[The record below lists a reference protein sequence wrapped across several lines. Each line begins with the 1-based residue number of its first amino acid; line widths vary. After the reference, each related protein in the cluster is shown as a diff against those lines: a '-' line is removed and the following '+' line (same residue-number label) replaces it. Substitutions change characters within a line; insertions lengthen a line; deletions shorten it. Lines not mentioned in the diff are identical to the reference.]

1 MPIIVRPYVPT
12 NITVHLGLPGS
23 DAENVTVPF
32 LDYIKNVACSEVY
45 PTWHLSALRANI
57 LAQVSFAL
65 NRVYTEFYPSRG
77 YEFNITSTTA
87 HDQRYIHGRNIFE
100 NVAALVDELFTTYIR
115 RQGHIEP
122 LPARFCNGTTSQCDG
137 LSQWGSEDM
146 AQRGHDSV
154 EILRHYYGDD
164 IELVTDAPV
173 QDVQFSYPGYAL
185 HPGDTDVHVRAVQF
199 ILNRISQAY
208 PAIPKIPLVDG
219 YFDPS
224 TEEAVKTFQKIFDL
238 VQDGIV
244 GRSTWYQLIRIYTG
258 ILQLSELASEGQ
270 AFFHA
275 QLTYPEQME
284 YGDRG
289 TNIALLQYLLSI
301 LAQFYT
307 NVPAVEIDG
316 SFGAQ
321 TRASVRA
328 LQQEAGLPQTG
339 VVDRDT
345 WDDLVARFVGIDR
358 TVLMNEEFFP
368 YQTVPAG
375 DIPPGD
381 LQYALSARMGQF
393 PGTILSYGQTDT
405 ERRDEV

>member
-32 LDYIKNVACSEVY
+32 LDYIKNVACSEIY

-65 NRVYTEFYPSRG
+65 NRIYTEFYPSRG

-100 NVAALVDELFTTYIR
+100 NVAELVDELFTTYIR

-122 LPARFCNGTTSQCDG
+122 LAARFCNGTTSQCDG

-185 HPGDTDVHVRAVQF
+185 HPGDTDEHVRVVQF

-219 YFDPS
+219 YFDSS

-270 AFFHA
+270 AFFYA
-275 QLTYPEQME
+275 QLTYPEQMT

-307 NVPAVEIDG
+307 NIPAVEIDG

-321 TRASVRA
+321 TRTAVRA

-339 VVDRDT
+339 VVDRAT

-358 TVLMNEEFFP
+358 TVLMNTDFFP

-375 DIPPGD
+375 DIPPDD

-393 PGTILSYGQTDT
+393 PGTTLSYGQTDT

>member
-1 MPIIVRPYVPT
+1 MPIITRPYVPT

-23 DAENVTVPF
+23 DAEDVTVPF

-100 NVAALVDELFTTYIR
+100 NVAELVDELFTTYIR

-122 LPARFCNGTTSQCDG
+122 LAARFCNGTTSQCDG
-137 LSQWGSEDM
+137 LSQWGSEEM

-154 EILRHYYGDD
+154 EILRRYYGDD

-173 QDVQFSYPGYAL
+173 QDVQYSYPGYAL
-185 HPGDTDVHVRAVQF
+185 HPGDTDEHVRAVQF
-199 ILNRISQAY
+199 ILNRISQSY

-224 TEEAVKTFQKIFDL
+224 TEEAVKTFQRIFDL
-238 VQDGIV
+238 VQDGVV
-244 GRSTWYQLIRIYTG
+244 GRGTWYQLIRVYTG

-270 AFFHA
+270 DFFNA
-275 QLTYPEQME
+275 QLTYPEQMTT
-284 YGDRG
+284 GNRG

-307 NVPAVEIDG
+307 NIPAVEVDG
-316 SFGAQ
+316 SFGEK

-339 VVDRDT
+339 TVDRAT

-358 TVLMNEEFFP
+358 TVLMNADFFP
-368 YQTVPAG
+368 YVTVPAG
-375 DIPPGD
+375 EIPPED
-381 LQYALSARMGQF
+381 LRYALAARMGQF
-393 PGTILSYGQTDT
+393 PGTTLSYGQTDQ
-405 ERRDEV
+405 ERRSET